1 MYRLHS
7 SSSPI
12 KFSKIVFPV
21 WNFVKR
27 LRLGLHGNGVVYF
40 FFESWQIQNYEKK
53 TCKYYHSSQ
62 RNYLKSWYFTE
73 LATWTRKTNIHRAN
87 FFYPEDPETSDVE
100 TENNRPFFRI
110 STTCSCWD
118 FCQIP
123 LQIVIWFTWFTFNKF
138 VFKLEV
144 TCSFWVAHVIKN
156 TLWRYNRKQKSMGR
170 VPYNKLLIYLVCS
183 SCAG

>member
-1 MYRLHS
+1 METVIS
-7 SSSPI
+7 SCHKLCI
-12 KFSKIVFPV
+12 
-21 WNFVKR
+21 
-27 LRLGLHGNGVVYF
+27 
-40 FFESWQIQNYEKK
+40 FFESRQIQNYEKK

-110 STTCSCWD
+110 STTCSCWY

-156 TLWRYNRKQKSMGR
+156 TLWRYNRKQKSVGG
-170 VPYNKLLIYLVCS
+170 VPYNKVLSYLVCS